1 MMKNAALN
9 NKLLNELFRMQELA
23 GVKII
28 KENFTYQESV
38 KLFCEN
44 KISDKEFFEILNS
57 EIISENIFTD
67 FKNTVL
73 DKISNYLNSFLL
85 EAYSLGFKILSKV
98 KQFIGWVTS
107 AIGKFVK
114 NLAQKHPLL
123 FKLVVITIIV
133 FILLIVFC
141 TVAKAAATG
150 TPIPKHE
157 LNIAIGILDD
167 AKKVWINTTDDMERL
182 KAIKILVDLRDGHTT
197 TVNDFW
203 SEVQSLVNT
212 AIQKAQNIHAN
223 TQTVIDSDVNADYK
237 ESVFNTWSSLL
248 EKGKNIV
255 SATYSKAQGAGSFEE
270 TIKIVDKAGAEE
282 TMTRSGFSA
291 TLGGN

>member
-1 MMKNAALN
+1 
-9 NKLLNELFRMQELA
+9 
-23 GVKII
+23 
-28 KENFTYQESV
+28 
-38 KLFCEN
+38 
-44 KISDKEFFEILNS
+44 
-57 EIISENIFTD
+57 
-67 FKNTVL
+67 
-73 DKISNYLNSFLL
+73 
-85 EAYSLGFKILSKV
+85 
-98 KQFIGWVTS
+98 
-107 AIGKFVK
+107 
-114 NLAQKHPLL
+114 
-123 FKLVVITIIV
+123 
-133 FILLIVFC
+133 
-141 TVAKAAATG
+141 
-150 TPIPKHE
+150 
-157 LNIAIGILDD
+157 
-167 AKKVWINTTDDMERL
+167 MERL

-197 TVNDFW
+197 TVNDFG